1 MQKLPDAWQLFTWNV
16 LILLRKNLTWL
27 SACYPNRPFV
37 YDRLT
42 HRSATGLT
50 RHISVW
56 IPSNASKKK
65 LRGGARLLKLSF
77 DDFENFTLA
86 HACLQGRFTVWTSHT
101 FSKAFR
107 WCFGWEEVAWL
118 LVKLSAPMQL
128 LQQHLPQIH
137 QQQHQQQ
144 QQQQQQQLFWKVKRC
159 KVKCKSH
166 SLFSKSEVK
175 SKTISNIL

>member
-42 HRSATGLT
+42 HRSATDRVDQTYLCENLQT
-50 RHISVW
+50 L
-56 IPSNASKKK
+56 SKKNW
-65 LRGGARLLKLSF
+65 GAGLLKLSF

-144 QQQQQQQLFWKVKRC
+144 QQQQLFWKVKRC